1 MKMSEFDKINSTSLY
16 ESLDK
21 WDKMHIPNLKNDA
34 NLIKKISYKLKKE
47 YDDIQFDNLNFK
59 KKISKKLP
67 RLKTLT
73 KNKKIQNFYK
83 NIETENSNVLAQNIN
98 IAKKRFDFNIF
109 ESPEKNINLDK
120 INNNFKRKEN
130 DELWKVGKEIGI
142 RKKIVFNTKT
152 EIKHNFEDFEE
163 INIEDKVLKLND
175 LKLEGNY
182 TKVTSY
188 DYYKNVLGD
197 KKKIEKNFRNEILKL
212 IKEIKEKENNIENLN
227 MEITD
232 LTNENERKKKIYYD
246 NLDVIKVIKFESE
259 KLDLRNIS
267 NFQKKTLLKRKIE
280 DLEKILETS
289 KKEYLE
295 QKEITEKKIPELKEI
310 IHINKLELKNLEEI
324 LKKKKKK
331 NIKYFKNLLKEGVD
345 VRDVGLCWI
354 LFRLN
359 ELGAKIEKTDFPKFL
374 DYVSIKYLIE
384 YSEKIIKMNKLKIIL
399 DLIKGERKN
408 IMKSVDL
415 GNLNLRN
422 KYNLESNEISIEN
435 NVIIPYDNINEFL
448 KELFHKFKLR
458 MGNRFVIL
466 ENVLKEKDEMYLKN
480 AQEEIRK
487 MVPSYKTNKIR
498 KRNHFLT
505 ESYTINEYNKYQLN
519 LTPKQINTVDTII
532 TIKNFMSKIDK
543 EMKNIR
549 SEHLYYFKRKY
560 ENMKLK
566 GTSECIKYDL
576 MFCALFGN
584 FAVY

>member
-34 NLIKKISYKLKKE
+34 NLVKKISFKLKKE
-47 YDDIQFDNLNFK
+47 YDDIRFDNLNFK
-59 KKISKKLP
+59 KKLSRKLP

-120 INNNFKRKEN
+120 IKNNSKRKEN

-152 EIKHNFEDFEE
+152 EIKNDFEEFEE
-163 INIEDKVLKLND
+163 INIEDKILKLND

-212 IKEIKEKENNIENLN
+212 IKKIKEKENNIENLN
-227 MEITD
+227 MKITE

-246 NLDVIKVIKFESE
+246 NLDVIKVIKIEAE

-324 LKKKKKK
+324 LIEVKKK